1 MSIRLHSTSS
11 KNSVCYYIKEDYVN
25 PKTNKRTTRNR
36 QSLGNLA
43 ALMKQFGVSTR
54 EEVEAILRDQIEQ
67 LKADDN
73 QLIPMTFNPHE
84 LIPMGVINSF
94 NVGYLFPQKIL
105 SMLGCSA
112 SNSISRK
119 RQIFLYTSGR
129 ETHFILSG
137 LALFWL
143 QKHFILFLSVQKS
156 RLVKNGF

>member
-73 QLIPMTFNPHE
+73 PLIPMTFNPHE

-105 SMLGCSA
+105 SMLG
-112 SNSISRK
+112 ISD
-119 RQIFLYTSGR
+119 
-129 ETHFILSG
+129 
-137 LALFWL
+137 
-143 QKHFILFLSVQKS
+143 
-156 RLVKNGF
+156 